1 MKQEYEY
8 MIEDLRRDFDTNNKD
23 FKKELKAANKC
34 IEELKKNRGEDLKLY
49 NEMFANKAD
58 FTKQLDDVR
67 TQMRITDETNLDRQ
81 RDLDYRM
88 QNKILAI
95 GKDIEQCERR
105 CKLEA

>member
-1 MKQEYEY
+1 
-8 MIEDLRRDFDTNNKD
+8 
-23 FKKELKAANKC
+23 
-34 IEELKKNRGEDLKLY
+34 
-49 NEMFANKAD
+49 
-58 FTKQLDDVR
+58 
-67 TQMRITDETNLDRQ
+67 MRITDETNLDRQ